1 MSLVLTSQ
9 PGVLAVLGLADKSPK
24 VFVSRSADLKV
35 DCRPILKE
43 IMKLV
48 GGGGGGK
55 PDFAQ
60 GGGGDPAKVPAALQG
75 AKDIVRAALAK
86 K

>member
-1 MSLVLTSQ
+1 MTMRLQ
-9 PGVLAVLGLADKSPK
+9 GCFFIPA
-24 VFVSRSADLKV
+24 
-35 DCRPILKE
+35 
-43 IMKLV
+43 MKLV

-60 GGGGDPAKVPAALQG
+60 GGGGDPAKLPGAMEHALDLVKAAM
-75 AKDIVRAALAK
+75 AK

>member
-1 MSLVLTSQ
+1 MSLVLTSR
-9 PGVLAVLGLADKSPK
+9 PGVVAVLVLADKSPK
-24 VFVSRSADLKV
+24 VFVSRSSDLKV

-43 IMKLV
+43 IMALV

-60 GGGGDPAKVPAALQG
+60 GGGGDPAKVPAALKG
-75 AKDIVRAALAK
+75 AMAIVRAALARK
-86 K
+86 